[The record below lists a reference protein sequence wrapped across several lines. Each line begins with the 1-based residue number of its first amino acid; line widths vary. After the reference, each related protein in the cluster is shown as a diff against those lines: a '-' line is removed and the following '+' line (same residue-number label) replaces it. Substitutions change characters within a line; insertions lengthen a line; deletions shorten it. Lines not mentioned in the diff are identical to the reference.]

1 MAVPMKKTYSTL
13 FSLTTVMA
21 VLIGFN
27 KGELESFHTDE
38 EVKEFRELMRAAGPH
53 TTNDLFGGSGLCGGC
68 HGHDPIGYAMVTSWG
83 QDVNVYDD
91 WAGTMMAN
99 SAKDP
104 FWRAKVSHE
113 ILVNPTYQMQF
124 QTKCTSCHAPLGHF
138 NAFHN
143 GATTYTIAEMVSD
156 SLALDGVSCGACH
169 QQKDTLIGKLFSGNL
184 IYDTTK
190 TVYGPF
196 PLPFAGPMESFIGF
210 KVEKG
215 NHIAKAGLCAGCH
228 TLITDAHDLAG
239 VPTGTT
245 FVEQATYHEW
255 LNSTY
260 NNESNPD
267 SGITCQGCHMP
278 RINENIVI
286 AANFSF
292 LSPRKPYGQHHLVG
306 ANSFMMNLMNN
317 NKTALGITALSSH
330 FDSAIVR
337 TNRMMQDSAVV
348 MKLDLINRTTD
359 TAFYELK
366 LSNKAGHKFPS
377 GYPSRRAFVQFV
389 VLDAAGDTLFKNGM
403 LNSAYQLIGQ
413 DPTFEPHHNMINNP
427 NDVQVYELVAGDV
440 LGDVTT
446 VLERAFSCLKDN
458 RLTPVG
464 FKTSHFAYDT
474 TKIVGEASTDADF
487 NYEASTEGS
496 GSDVIHFNIPLY
508 GYTGNLNVVS
518 SLYYQTIPHKWLDE
532 MFTFSSPEIS
542 SFQSMFNA
550 ADHTPLLVAQ
560 IKDGNLFVN
569 INETPVIMPVVVYPN
584 PSSNGTFTIKS
595 AEPVSEITVYTLN
608 GALEMQTKNN
618 NNFTLPRRGT
628 YIVRIKYGNKEFTE
642 KVIF

>member
-1 MAVPMKKTYSTL
+1 MKKTYSTL

-21 VLIGFN
+21 ILIGFN
-27 KGELESFHTDE
+27 NTKIASFHSE
-38 EVKEFRELMRAAGPH
+38 AEIKELRDLVRSAAGPH
-53 TTNDLFGGSGLCGGC
+53 GTNDLFGGSGLCAGC
-68 HGHDPIGYAMVTSWG
+68 HGHDPVAYAMVTSWG

-113 ILVNPTYQMQF
+113 ILVNPTYQAEF
-124 QTKCTSCHAPLGHF
+124 ETKCTSCHAPQGHF
-138 NAFHN
+138 NAIHN
-143 GATTYTIAEMVSD
+143 GATNYMMTDLMVD
-156 SLALDGVSCGACH
+156 SIGRDGVSCGACH
-169 QQKDTLIGKLFSGNL
+169 QLKDTLIGKLFSGEL

-196 PLPFAGPMESFIGF
+196 PVPFAGPMESFIGF

-215 NHIAKAGLCAGCH
+215 EHIANAGLCAGCH
-228 TLITDAHDLAG
+228 TLITDAHDLLG
-239 VPTGTT
+239 VPTGTK

-255 LNSTY
+255 VNSTY
-260 NNESNPD
+260 NNETNPD
-267 SGITCQGCHMP
+267 SGITCQGCHIP

-292 LSPRKPYGQHHLVG
+292 LGPRKPYGQHHLVG
-306 ANSFMMNLMNN
+306 ANSFMLDLMKANSAALGV
-317 NKTALGITALSSH
+317 TALPVH

-337 TNRMMQDSAVV
+337 TNKMMQDSAVV
-348 MKLDLINRTTD
+348 MNLTLTSRTLD

-366 LSNKAGHKFPS
+366 LSNKAGHKFPT

-389 VLDAAGDTLFKNGM
+389 LLDAAGDTLFKNGL

-413 DPTFEPHHNMINNP
+413 DATYEPHHNKINNE

-474 TKIVGEASTDADF
+474 TKIVGGALTDADF
-487 NYEASTEGS
+487 NYEAAVEGT
-496 GSDVIHFNIPLY
+496 GSDIVHFHIPLY
-508 GYTGNLNVVS
+508 GYTGDLNVVS
-518 SLYYQTIPHKWLDE
+518 SLYYQTVPHKWLDE
-532 MFTFSSPEIS
+532 MFSYVSPDIT
-542 SFQSMFNA
+542 SFQTMFNT

-560 IKDGNLFVN
+560 IKEGDLWIN
-569 INETPVIMPVVVYPN
+569 INESPIIIPAIVYPN
-584 PSSNGTFTIKS
+584 PSISGTFYIQFN
-595 AEPVSEITVYTLN
+595 EPVHEVTVYSLT
-608 GALEMQTKNN
+608 GAIALQSKNASS
-618 NNFTLPRRGT
+618 FTLPRRGT
-628 YIVRIKYGNKEFTE
+628 YIVRIKYGKKEFVE
-642 KVIF
+642 KVIY

>member
-1 MAVPMKKTYSTL
+1 MKKTYSTL

-21 VLIGFN
+21 ILVGVNRGNLQ
-27 KGELESFHTDE
+27 SFHSE
-38 EVKEFRELMRAAGPH
+38 KELKELRALTRAGTGP
-53 TTNDLFGGSGLCGGC
+53 TGTNSLFGGSGLCAGC
-68 HGHDPIGYAMVTSWG
+68 HGHDPVGYAMVTSWG

-113 ILVNPTYQMQF
+113 ILVNPANQVAF
-124 QTKCTSCHAPLGHF
+124 ETKCTSCHAPLGHF
-138 NAFHN
+138 AAIHD
-143 GATTYTIAEMVSD
+143 GAPSYLMSDLVLD
-156 SLALDGVSCGACH
+156 SLGRDGVSCGACH
-169 QQKDTLIGKLFSGNL
+169 QLKDTLIAKFFSGNL

-196 PLPFAGPMESFIGF
+196 PVPFAGPMESFIGF

-215 NHIAKAGLCAGCH
+215 EHIAKAGLCAGCH
-228 TLITDAHDLAG
+228 TLITDAHDLLGA
-239 VPTGTT
+239 PTGTT

-255 LNSTY
+255 VNSTY

-292 LSPRKPYGQHHLVG
+292 LGGRKPYGQHHLVG
-306 ANSFMMNLMNN
+306 ANSFMLDLMKNN
-317 NKTALGITALSSH
+317 SAALGITALPVH

-337 TNRMMQDSAVV
+337 TNKMMQDSAVL
-348 MKLDLINRTTD
+348 MNLTLTSRTVD

-366 LSNKAGHKFPS
+366 LTNKAGHKFPS

-389 VLDAAGDTLFKNGM
+389 VLDDNGDTLFKNGM

-413 DPTFEPHHNMINNP
+413 DATFEPHHNKINNE
-427 NDVQVYELVAGDV
+427 NDVQIYELVAGDV
-440 LGDVTT
+440 NSDVTT
-446 VLERAFSCLKDN
+446 VLERAFVCLKDN
-458 RLTPVG
+458 RLTPEG
-464 FKTSHFAYDT
+464 FTTSHFAYDT
-474 TKIVGEASTDADF
+474 TKIVGGALTDADF
-487 NYEASTEGS
+487 NYEASVEGS
-496 GSDVIHFNIPLY
+496 GTDIIHFSIPMY
-508 GYTGNLNVVS
+508 GYTGDLNVAS
-518 SLYYQTIPHKWLDE
+518 SLYYQSVPHKWLDE
-532 MFTFSSPEIS
+532 MFSFVSPEIT
-542 SFQSMFNA
+542 SFQTMFNA

-560 IKDGNLFVN
+560 IKDGNLWVDM
-569 INETPVIMPVVVYPN
+569 NEVPMIVPAVVYPN
-584 PSSNGTFTIKS
+584 PSISGTFYVQNVD
-595 AEPVSEITVYTLN
+595 AVNEITVYSLS
-608 GALEMQTKNN
+608 GAMVLKNRN
-618 NNFTLPRRGT
+618 ANSFTLPRRGT

-642 KVIF
+642 KIIY